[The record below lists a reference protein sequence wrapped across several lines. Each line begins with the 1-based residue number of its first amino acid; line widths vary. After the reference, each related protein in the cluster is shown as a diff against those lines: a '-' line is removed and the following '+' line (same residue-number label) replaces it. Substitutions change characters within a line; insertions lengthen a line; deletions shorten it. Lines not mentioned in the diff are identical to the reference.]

1 MARKISVKT
10 ADIKW
15 AKLIKKRDNWTCQK
29 CGTVYPKKS
38 RGLHAAHIFSRRF
51 KRTRHDVLNGVSL
64 CFGCHMNFHSS
75 PLEFH
80 EWAEEYLGTEEYEVL
95 KGRARKIAVN

>member
-1 MARKISVKT
+1 MARKIRVKT

-15 AKLIKKRDNWTCQK
+15 AKIIKERDHWTCQR
-29 CGTVYPKKS
+29 CNTVYPEKS

-51 KRTRHDVLNGVSL
+51 KATRHDHLNGVAL
-64 CFGCHMNFHSS
+64 CMGCHMHFHSN

-80 EWAEEYLGTEEYEVL
+80 EWAEQHLGRELYGL
-95 KGRARKIAVN
+95 LQGRAKKLQVS